1 MTTPRSVTLP
11 GDITLAWMEAFNAG
25 SVSGITGLYDPQ
37 AVLWGTTATDL
48 IDTPAGVIAYF
59 ERVLALQAGL
69 GLALLTRHALNLE
82 LATGGLVELPVDEL
96 PLFRSWCL
104 VQAKAKR
111 LSPVAHAFLAFIRS
125 ERVQISA
132 LVERFDGKLR
142 EQPAS
147 G

>member
-59 ERVLALQAGL
+59 ERVLALQPAPSVKL
-69 GLALLTRHALNLE
+69 GPN
-82 LATGGLVELPVDEL
+82 
-96 PLFRSWCL
+96 
-104 VQAKAKR
+104 R
-111 LSPVAHAFLAFIRS
+111 L
-125 ERVQISA
+125 RVLDDMA
-132 LVERFDGKLR
+132 LVSGHYELQLGGQRLPARYSMALRRGTERWLIVDHHSSLL
-142 EQPAS
+142 PA